1 MDELVDVTI
10 SAESAD
16 WLASFTRELVS
27 DRLAACGNVIPAIR
41 SIYRWQGDISD
52 DAEALVVL
60 HTRKSLVPKIIERA
74 NQQHP
79 YDTPQV
85 IAVPVVDVHP
95 GYRAWVLDST
105 DDQ

>member
-74 NQQHP
+74 NQKHP

-95 GYRAWVLDST
+95 GYRTWVLDST